1 MCHSTYFFFL
11 FLESKERNDQWE
23 KREFKND
30 SITIPLIM
38 QNKVP
43 EGYETDEK
51 MDVSLRPEE
60 STLEDYDRIPIE
72 RFGLAMLKG
81 MGWKEGDAIGINN
94 QK

>member
-1 MCHSTYFFFL
+1 
-11 FLESKERNDQWE
+11 
-23 KREFKND
+23 
-30 SITIPLIM
+30 M

-81 MGWKEGDAIGINN
+81 MGWKEGDAIGTNN